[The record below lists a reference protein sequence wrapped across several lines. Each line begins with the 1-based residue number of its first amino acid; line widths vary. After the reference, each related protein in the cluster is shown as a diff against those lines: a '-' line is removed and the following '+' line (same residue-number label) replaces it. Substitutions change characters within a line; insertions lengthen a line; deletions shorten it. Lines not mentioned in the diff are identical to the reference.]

1 MDHEN
6 ELDLLYTVITL
17 PEGEE
22 TVAQLCFLDDNTGKI
37 TKTVPLPTWNPVCIH
52 QFLIYMSITFI
63 G

>member
-37 TKTVPLPTWNPVCIH
+37 TVYITK
-52 QFLIYMSITFI
+52 LITDINIYDIIKELFI
-63 G
+63 L